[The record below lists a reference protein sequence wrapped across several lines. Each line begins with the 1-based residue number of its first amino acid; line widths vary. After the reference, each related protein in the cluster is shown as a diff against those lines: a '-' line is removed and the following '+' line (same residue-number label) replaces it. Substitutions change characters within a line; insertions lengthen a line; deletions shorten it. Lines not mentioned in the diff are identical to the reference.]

1 MKLVIVDLEK
11 LNIAVG
17 LVKENVGNLTGQAI
31 QGAIQEAI
39 QGEYTEPKA
48 DLDKAAKATDYDD
61 SEEQD

>member
-11 LNIAVG
+11 LNLAVG
-17 LVKENVGNLTGQAI
+17 LVNENVGSLTGQAI

-48 DLDKAAKATDYDD
+48 DLDKIAKAPDCDD
-61 SEEQD
+61 SDE

>member
-11 LNIAVG
+11 LNTAVG

-39 QGEYTEPKA
+39 QGEYTEPEKA
-48 DLDKAAKATDYDD
+48 EPEPEKAEPEPEKK
-61 SEEQD
+61 